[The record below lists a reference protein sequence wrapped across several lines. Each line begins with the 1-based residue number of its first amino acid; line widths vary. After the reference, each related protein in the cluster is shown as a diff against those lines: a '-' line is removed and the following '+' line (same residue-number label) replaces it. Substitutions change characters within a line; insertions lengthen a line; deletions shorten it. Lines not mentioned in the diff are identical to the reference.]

1 MDPLVKKVA
10 ERALAGGYSST
21 TPKEW
26 ELGGEIIDKGMDHP
40 AFKRIQDAWKD
51 VETAMADVQRQ
62 SAGLKR
68 IGVGRTEDPTLIGAK
83 VIPALEDYAREV
95 GLIAKQL
102 KDRLGV

>member
-10 ERALAGGYSST
+10 ERYAST
-21 TPKEW
+21 PQEW
-26 ELGGEIIDKGMDHP
+26 ELGGDMIDKGMAHP

-51 VETAMADVQRQ
+51 VEEALADAQRQ

-83 VIPALEDYAREV
+83 VIPALQDYAREV
-95 GLIAKQL
+95 ELIAKQL